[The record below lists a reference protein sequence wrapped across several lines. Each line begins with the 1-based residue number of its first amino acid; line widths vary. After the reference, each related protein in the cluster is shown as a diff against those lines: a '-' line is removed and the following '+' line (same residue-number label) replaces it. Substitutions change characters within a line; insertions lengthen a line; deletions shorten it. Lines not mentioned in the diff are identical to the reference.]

1 MTIGLLI
8 MLLGVG
14 LLLDRTGVIDGLD
27 YVSFWPVAII
37 TLGLV
42 KLSHRGADGRREGGW
57 WVVFGAWMLLNQ
69 LHVLR
74 LRESWPL
81 VLVAIGISM
90 VWKETRTR
98 ARVE

>member
-1 MTIGLLI
+1 MTGRAR
-8 MLLGVG
+8 
-14 LLLDRTGVIDGLD
+14 LLLNR
-27 YVSFWPVAII
+27 
-37 TLGLV
+37 
-42 KLSHRGADGRREGGW
+42 
-57 WVVFGAWMLLNQ
+57 